1 MTTRPAATARP
12 ATRERLLDAA
22 DRLMWERGYEA
33 VGIAELCAEAGA
45 PKGSF
50 YHWWPS
56 KAALAEAMLERAWAR
71 VRTTLFQ
78 PTFGGEGPFA
88 ARLEGYTERLAAS
101 HWLVA
106 NQGEGVRGCRF
117 GNFATELSTRDP
129 VIRARIA
136 AVFDEMVAIVAAAIE
151 EARATGELG
160 PGVEPAQ
167 AATAV
172 IAHMEGLMVLAKAGV
187 DPGLIDRLATDGRR
201 LVGLDPSPPVATRSQ
216 TQGR

>member
-1 MTTRPAATARP
+1 MTPRPAAPART

-56 KAALAEAMLERAWAR
+56 KAALAEAMLDRAWER
-71 VRTTLFQ
+71 VRSILFE
-78 PTFGGEGPFA
+78 PTFGGEGPFV
-88 ARLEGYTERLAAS
+88 ERLDAYVEGLAAI
-101 HWLVA
+101 HRLTLDE
-106 NQGEGVRGCRF
+106 GDGVRGCRF

-129 VIRARIA
+129 VIRARVA
-136 AVFDEMVAIVAAAIE
+136 AVFDEMVAMVAAAIE
-151 EARATGELG
+151 EGRATGEIG
-160 PGVEPAQ
+160 SGVEPAQ

-172 IAHMEGLMVLAKAGV
+172 IAHMEGLMVLAKARL
-187 DPGLIDRLATDGRR
+187 DPGLLHRLATDGRR
-201 LVGLDPSPPVATRSQ
+201 LVGL
-216 TQGR
+216 